1 MGTNGTGKFEMGTLS
16 VSEKAEHALAFAE
29 ETLLVL
35 LTRHIRGEWGE
46 VTKKRKQANEKAA
59 RQGGPILSIYST
71 SKGDKIRV
79 LTRADRSRTV
89 IYTNQDLWGGATRSS
104 VLSLEK
110 KPSIP
115 QLSP

>member
-1 MGTNGTGKFEMGTLS
+1 MGTNGTVKFEMGTLS

-29 ETLLVL
+29 ETLGML
-35 LTRHIRGEWGE
+35 LTRHAQGEWGE
-46 VTKKRKQANEKAA
+46 VTKKRKQANERAVC
-59 RQGGPILSIYST
+59 QNGPILSLYTT

-79 LTRADRSRTV
+79 LTRADRTLTV

>member
-1 MGTNGTGKFEMGTLS
+1 MATDGSVKFEMGTLS

-46 VTKKRKQANEKAA
+46 VTRKRKQANDKAA
-59 RQGGPILSIYST
+59 RQGGPILSIYTT

-79 LTRADRSRTV
+79 LTRADRTRTL
-89 IYTNQDLWGGATRSS
+89 IYTNQDLWGGATKSS
-104 VLSLEK
+104 ALSLRA
-110 KPSIP
+110 SI
-115 QLSP
+115 SPL